1 MSGWDYTTG
10 TLPWTRTCFVCGVD
24 NPNGLHLRS
33 RVEGDRIVLSHVA
46 RDTDLG
52 YRHLVHGGIS
62 MTLLDEVMTW
72 AAILTLRK
80 ACVAAELTV
89 RLKHPVSVGQAL
101 RIEGW
106 ISGAKPRMTLA
117 EGRVLDD
124 RQRVVATATGK
135 YVPMP
140 ASGLDLCVKDFVE
153 SPEALSLPFLKPAA
167 C

>member
-1 MSGWDYTTG
+1 
-10 TLPWTRTCFVCGVD
+10 
-24 NPNGLHLRS
+24 
-33 RVEGDRIVLSHVA
+33 VEGERIVLTHVT

-72 AAILTLRK
+72 AAILTLKK

-89 RLKHPVSVGQAL
+89 RLKHPVTVGQSI
-101 RIEGW
+101 RVEGW
-106 ISGAKPRMTLA
+106 IMGGTARLSLT

-124 RQRVVATATGK
+124 RHTVLATATGK

-140 ASGLDLCVKDFVE
+140 EKGAHLCMKDFVD
-153 SPEALSLPFLKPAA
+153 SPEAINLPFLRAVPG
-167 C
+167 